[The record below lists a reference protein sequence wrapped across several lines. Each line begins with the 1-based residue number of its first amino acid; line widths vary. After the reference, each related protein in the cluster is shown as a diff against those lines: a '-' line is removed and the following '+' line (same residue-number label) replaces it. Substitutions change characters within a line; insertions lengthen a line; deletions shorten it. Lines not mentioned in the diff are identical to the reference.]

1 MSASITHEL
10 RVVAE
15 HATESVYGFGDTAT
29 RLRLSGPLNRQ
40 ACDMTSI
47 HAGTRRNRRPTGEI
61 AVPRK
66 IRLAPETEAAFQAAA
81 EASGNLS
88 MSLYLERL
96 AAQLRTDLGAL
107 PVLSPATASEEADTT
122 TT

>member
-1 MSASITHEL
+1 M
-10 RVVAE
+10 
-15 HATESVYGFGDTAT
+15 T
-29 RLRLSGPLNRQ
+29 RN
-40 ACDMTSI
+40 

-61 AVPRK
+61 AVSRK
-66 IRLAPETEAAFQAAA
+66 IRLAPETEAAFQAAG

-107 PVLSPATASEEADTT
+107 PVLFPATASEEADTT
-122 TT
+122 T

>member
-1 MSASITHEL
+1 MSASITHEH
-10 RVVAE
+10 RVVAVR
-15 HATESVYGFGDTAT
+15 ATEIRHEFGDTAPS
-29 RLRLSGPLNRQ
+29 LRLSGPLNHHTRG
-40 ACDMTSI
+40 MTST
-47 HAGTRRNRRPTGEI
+47 HPGTRRNRRPTGEL

-107 PVLSPATASEEADTT
+107 PVLSPATAPEEADSTT
-122 TT
+122 T

>member
-10 RVVAE
+10 QVVAE
-15 HATESVYGFGDTAT
+15 HATESAYGSGDTAT

-40 ACDMTSI
+40 AC
-47 HAGTRRNRRPTGEI
+47 GTRRNRRPTGEI

-107 PVLSPATASEEADTT
+107 PVLSPTTASEEATPST
-122 TT
+122 S

>member
-1 MSASITHEL
+1 MSASITQEARH
-10 RVVAE
+10 VPVDAE
-15 HATESVYGFGDTAT
+15 NFIGVFRDTTA
-29 RLRLSGPLNRQ
+29 RLRLSGAFNRQ
-40 ACDMTSI
+40 TRGMTSI

-107 PVLSPATASEEADTT
+107 PVLSPTTASEEATPTT
-122 TT
+122 S